1 MKVEL
6 ELELELELEVEV
18 EVEVEVDETWMMI
31 WMMIRMM
38 EKTTLLRLV
47 LNKEEIR
54 FLRWTEE
61 WTLVE
66 MLSIHRRNLFERHTT
81 SRVAVTI
88 TTLTKLAKEEQVD
101 ALLVIFFANQD
112 VRYHNDGVGRRSH
125 QTTCFFFFRV
135 CFYYL
140 FLYFMFFFFS
150 VPCSFFFCFFL
161 LFFFL
166 FSFLVFL
173 LHGKL

>member
-1 MKVEL
+1 MEMEVEL
-6 ELELELELEVEV
+6 ELELELELEV
-18 EVEVEVDETWMMI
+18 DET

-125 QTTCFFFFRV
+125 QTTCFFFFV
-135 CFYYL
+135 
-140 FLYFMFFFFS
+140 
-150 VPCSFFFCFFL
+150 
-161 LFFFL
+161 
-166 FSFLVFL
+166 
-173 LHGKL
+173 